1 MIVSHAVNT
10 CTTCKHAGRGAGG
23 AAVTGLRFCHRITWC
38 HGHMAEGTGV
48 STWRSNFQRG
58 IHAGLCPGYE
68 DRDPVSID
76 DVLKR
81 LAKLEYVCRGA

>member
-10 CTTCKHAGRGAGG
+10 CTTCKHAGRIPSAG
-23 AAVTGLRFCHRITWC
+23 VTGLRFCHR
-38 HGHMAEGTGV
+38 MGTGV
-48 STWRSNFQRG
+48 PTWRSNFQRG